1 MSDDYSEQSRAA
13 SSGRA
18 GADRMA
24 AGLGICVDED
34 RGDLDEVLRLRAEIA
49 RLREER
55 RWIPVGERL
64 PEHCDIVWVYDGTD
78 VVIGEYWGT
87 WESYGA
93 SCDREGLNSKTL
105 AGITH
110 WAEIVPPQPPPK
122 GGEVE

>member
-1 MSDDYSEQSRAA
+1 MSDIIDDLVAERGVHSSRVSALLARAVSE
-13 SSGRA
+13 
-18 GADRMA
+18 
-24 AGLGICVDED
+24 IE
-34 RGDLDEVLRLRAEIA
+34 